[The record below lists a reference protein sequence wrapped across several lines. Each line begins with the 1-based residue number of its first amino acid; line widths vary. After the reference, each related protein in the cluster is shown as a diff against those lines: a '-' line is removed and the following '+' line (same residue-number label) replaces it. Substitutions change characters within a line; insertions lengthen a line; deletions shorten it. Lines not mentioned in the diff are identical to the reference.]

1 MPFVVGLA
9 GSGEKGCTIT
19 GIVREMLAPLG
30 DVETALLNL
39 RELIMEKAGEV
50 KPVG

>member
-1 MPFVVGLA
+1 
-9 GSGEKGCTIT
+9 
-19 GIVREMLAPLG
+19 MLAPLG